1 MPKRIDAKE
10 LIETL
15 DEIVK
20 RNATNIQKAKVGQ

>member
-1 MPKRIDAKE
+1 MPKRIDSKE

-20 RNATNIQKAKVGQ
+20 INATNIQKAKLD

>member
-1 MPKRIDAKE
+1 MSKRIDVRE

-20 RNATNIQKAKVGQ
+20 AKNIQKAKSGSI